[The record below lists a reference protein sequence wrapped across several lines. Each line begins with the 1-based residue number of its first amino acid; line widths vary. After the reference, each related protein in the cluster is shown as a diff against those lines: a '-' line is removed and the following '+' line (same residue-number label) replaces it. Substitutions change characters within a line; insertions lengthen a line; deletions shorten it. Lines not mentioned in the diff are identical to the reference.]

1 MKTTGELR
9 AALAA
14 VSGPLVWVAVFS
26 FAINMLLLTS
36 PLYMMQVYDRVL
48 LSRSEATLLMLTLI
62 VVGLLVLMA
71 AIDWARSGVMIRIA
85 ARFEGTM
92 RARVFDA
99 VHERQL
105 RMPRGLRTQ
114 PLADLAQVRQFI
126 GGPGLYSAFDLP
138 WTPLMTLVMFLIHP
152 LLGWI
157 VLIGGTVLLVI
168 AIANEIGTRQRLE
181 AAGREATAGLSF
193 AETSLR
199 NVEATE
205 AMGMLGMVRRRWSV
219 RAERALAV
227 QAGAS
232 DRAAV
237 LTALSKLVRLLI
249 QTALLGAGAL
259 LTIEG
264 HITPGLIIAAS
275 ILGSKAV
282 APIEQLVGT
291 WSGFVAARL
300 AWGRLDDLLTALP
313 PRPDPMPLPAPKGR
327 ITLEG
332 VSAVPPGGNTPTL
345 RGVSLA
351 IQAGEH
357 VGVVGP
363 SAAGKTTLARLIAGV
378 WLPAAGRVRIDGADL
393 QHWSRDLLGPH
404 VGYLPQDIELF
415 DGTVAE
421 NIARFGSVDA
431 VAVVAAARQAG
442 VHEMILQLPQGYD
455 TPLGPAGDQ
464 LSGGQRQR
472 IALARALYADPVLLV
487 LDEPNSNLD
496 ETGEASLIEAM
507 RQAKAAGRTVIVIAH
522 RASVLTQMDTLI
534 VLRDGAVAMHGPRAE
549 VMPKLLRAAS
559 GPSQAPPLPSIASS
573 GQSAGAGQSGPGPT
587 GSGQSVA
594 G

>member
-1 MKTTGELR
+1 MTTTGELR

-14 VSGPLVWVAVFS
+14 ASTPLMWVAVFS
-26 FAINMLLLTS
+26 FAVNMLLLTS

-62 VVGLLVLMA
+62 VVGLLMLMA
-71 AIDWARSGVMIRIA
+71 VIDWARSGVMIRVA
-85 ARFEGTM
+85 ARFEGTL

-114 PLADLAQVRQFI
+114 PLADLAQLRQFI
-126 GGPGLYSAFDLP
+126 GGPGVYSAFDLP
-138 WTPLMTLVMFLIHP
+138 WTPLMTVVMFLIHP

-157 VLIGGTVLLVI
+157 VLIGGAVLLTI
-168 AIANEIGTRQRLE
+168 AIANEIGTRRRLE

-205 AMGMLGMVRRRWSV
+205 AMGMLAMVRRRWSV

-249 QTALLGAGAL
+249 QTALLGGGAL

-313 PRPDPMPLPAPKGR
+313 SRPDPMPLPAPKGR
-327 ITLEG
+327 ITLDG
-332 VSAVPPGGNTPTL
+332 ISAVPPGGTAPTL

-351 IQAGEH
+351 IEAGEH

-393 QHWSRDLLGPH
+393 QQWSRDLLGPH

-421 NIARFGSVDA
+421 NIARFGTVDA

-472 IALARALYADPVLLV
+472 IALARALYGNPVLLV

-534 VLRDGAVAMHGPRAE
+534 VLREGAVAMHGPRAE

-559 GPSQAPPLPSIASS
+559 GPSPAAPLPSIAIASPATGGSS
-573 GQSAGAGQSGPGPT
+573 AAGPT
-587 GSGQSVA
+587 GAGHSVA